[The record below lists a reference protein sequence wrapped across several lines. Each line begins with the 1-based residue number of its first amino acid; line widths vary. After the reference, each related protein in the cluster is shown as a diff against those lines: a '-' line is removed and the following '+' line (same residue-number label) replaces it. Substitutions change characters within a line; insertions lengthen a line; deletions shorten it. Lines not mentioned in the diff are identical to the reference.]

1 MFTNQQGGFS
11 FGGTSNTPTTTTA
24 SVPGFSF
31 GAPSTA
37 ASTGFSF
44 GGTGAATTT
53 SAASAPAGGFN
64 FGNKAS
70 ATTTG
75 PTPSSTP
82 GGFSF
87 GGNRPAAPA
96 APAGFPFGAGSGST
110 GSFGFGAAGA
120 APATVSASSAAT
132 ANTLSLALGQAAPT
146 TTATVSGTVPTV
158 GFGMGIQNAATSA
171 PSAGFGMGTATTT
184 TTTTTASSFSSLGF
198 TVTST
203 PAAAPTTSTPGFGL
217 GIAAMSTPATTGL
230 AQPTGLPFGAA
241 ASVGGLTQPTA
252 ITSTMAPT
260 AATSGFSLDGGLKS
274 GFAAAATTTS
284 SVPVSAG
291 FSLGTPVAKTTAS
304 GFGLPQIVTSSAV
317 SGSATGAVSSS
328 TTALGKQMTYRQ
340 LEESINKWMA
350 ELEEQEQTFL
360 QQATQVNAWDR
371 LVMENGEKIIQLNK
385 EVERVKMDQQKLDHE
400 LDFIHSQQ
408 RELKDLLSPLEKE
421 LDQLPSISYQQHADL
436 EREHTY
442 QLAENLDAQLKRMG
456 QDLKEIIERLNA
468 TSATTD
474 PQDPIQQITKILNA
488 HMDSLLWIDRNT
500 VALNRK
506 MEEIGKQMDSQ
517 RSEQERNFRMAY
529 NYMNK

>member
-146 TTATVSGTVPTV
+146 TTAT
-158 GFGMGIQNAATSA
+158 
-171 PSAGFGMGTATTT
+171 
-184 TTTTTASSFSSLGF
+184 GF